1 MTGDQKETGRA
12 WAMIASL
19 GLESVMVASPPIASD
34 GVHTMSPKLSRFGLV
49 IALSLL
55 AGPPAM
61 AQFGGGAPVP
71 GGDHDEKPVKP
82 TGPAAKK
89 ADDLIRGYT
98 TRIEKEIEQGRK
110 ELERLRTELH
120 ELIDIRF
127 EMAAAIADLRG
138 DLATK
143 GTYSADPLSYGQT
156 GTPDTKS
163 STPQGRPQVIVFGRD
178 LFYGLGTALPK
189 DPTPEQR
196 EQLRRLAPRADL
208 KRMIDR
214 LRTEVEE
221 TRTEVDQLA
230 YKLLELRAGIPASFQ
245 GFGGGMGGPWFG
257 SIGMQ
262 GGMM

>member
-1 MTGDQKETGRA
+1 
-12 WAMIASL
+12 
-19 GLESVMVASPPIASD
+19 
-34 GVHTMSPKLSRFGLV
+34 MSPKPARFGLV
-49 IALSLL
+49 VALSLV
-55 AGPPAM
+55 AAQPAV
-61 AQFGGGAPVP
+61 AQYAANAANQ
-71 GGDHDEKPVKP
+71 GGDRAEKPVKP

-98 TRIEKEIEQGRK
+98 TRIEKEIEQERK

-120 ELIDIRF
+120 ELIDVRF
-127 EMAAAIADLRG
+127 EMAAAIAELRG

-143 GTYSADPLSYGQT
+143 GTYSSDPVNYVQT
-156 GTPDTKS
+156 ATRDPKS
-163 STPQGRPQVIVFGRD
+163 SPPIGQPPSVVFRRD

-208 KRMIDR
+208 KRMIDG
-214 LRTEVEE
+214 LRAEVEE

-230 YKLLELRAGIPASFQ
+230 YKLLELRAGVPASFQ
-245 GFGGGMGGPWFG
+245 GFGGGMGFGALGGPWFG

>member
-1 MTGDQKETGRA
+1 MF
-12 WAMIASL
+12 
-19 GLESVMVASPPIASD
+19 ASPTVASD
-34 GVHTMSPKLSRFGLV
+34 GAHIISSKLSRLGLV
-49 IALSLL
+49 VALTLVAGQPAL
-55 AGPPAM
+55 A
-61 AQFGGGAPVP
+61 QLGGGT
-71 GGDHDEKPVKP
+71 GREQQPVKP

-89 ADDLIRGYT
+89 ADDLIRDYT
-98 TRIEKEIEQGRK
+98 TRIEKEIEQERK
-110 ELERLRTELH
+110 ELARFRTELH
-120 ELIDIRF
+120 DLIDIRF
-127 EMAAAIADLRG
+127 EMAAVIAELRG

-143 GTYSADPLSYGQT
+143 GTYSADPLSYGQPAT
-156 GTPDTKS
+156 QDMKTSPPAG
-163 STPQGRPQVIVFGRD
+163 QARRIEFHRD

-196 EQLRRLAPRADL
+196 EQLRRIAPRADL

-245 GFGGGMGGPWFG
+245 GFGGGMGLGAMGGPWFG
-257 SIGMQ
+257 SMGIQGGMGMQ

>member
-1 MTGDQKETGRA
+1 
-12 WAMIASL
+12 
-19 GLESVMVASPPIASD
+19 
-34 GVHTMSPKLSRFGLV
+34 MSPKLSSFGLV
-49 IALSLL
+49 VALSLV
-55 AGPPAM
+55 AGQPAM
-61 AQFGGGAPVP
+61 AQFGGNAANPSAG
-71 GGDHDEKPVKP
+71 HDGQPVKP
-82 TGPAAKK
+82 TGPASKK
-89 ADDLIRGYT
+89 ADDLIRSYT

-110 ELERLRTELH
+110 ELERLRAELH

-127 EMAAAIADLRG
+127 EMAAAIAELRG

-143 GTYSADPLSYGQT
+143 GTYSADPLSDGQPAT
-156 GTPDTKS
+156 QHVKTSP
-163 STPQGRPQVIVFGRD
+163 PQGQEQRTVFRRD

-189 DPTPEQR
+189 DPTLEQR

-221 TRTEVDQLA
+221 TRAEVDQLA

-245 GFGGGMGGPWFG
+245 GFGGGMGGGPMGGPWFG